1 MFLSHS
7 RTDIRLSEHLMA
19 LCFSWP
25 GSLCGCSMSSPA
37 NGEASVILG
46 RASGCHTYSLAAVLE
61 HLVVSSLAR
70 CLSSGKPGRV
80 LEFLAEEVG
89 ESFGKPFLPTS
100 RHWLL
105 PPPPLR
111 AFMFQ
116 RRHEACRAPLPLL
129 IGDLICLLLVSQSD
143 AVLPWQQT

>member
-1 MFLSHS
+1 M
-7 RTDIRLSEHLMA
+7 
-19 LCFSWP
+19 
-25 GSLCGCSMSSPA
+25 
-37 NGEASVILG
+37 
-46 RASGCHTYSLAAVLE
+46 
-61 HLVVSSLAR
+61 VSSLAR